1 MPIPIQEAE
10 IAFCLLCLAAAQKI
24 THATHSVNCLACR
37 LWYCMVEFF
46 LWLLINSTLLLSL
59 LLLIHVVL
67 GLLIV
72 NCLTSLLLVFFPYAK
87 QISLM
92 VFGSLNRFL
101 FKQDNCPSFYRKKM
115 LVRFKWP
122 LNQTY
127 TTLHLPNSKEK
138 WLNMTTQLVSHE
150 SMASKVSNLWC
161 RWSCFW
167 HLADIIQTPT

>member
-1 MPIPIQEAE
+1 MSSAKLQNDSQSQEINVSDESLAENMPIPIQEAE
-10 IAFCLLCLAAAQKI
+10 IAFCLLCIAAAQKI
-24 THATHSVNCLACR
+24 THATHSVNCLACH

-101 FKQDNCPSFYRKKM
+101 FKRDMSFILQKKNACPF
-115 LVRFKWP
+115 
-122 LNQTY
+122 Q
-127 TTLHLPNSKEK
+127 
-138 WLNMTTQLVSHE
+138 MTTE
-150 SMASKVSNLWC
+150 SNLHY
-161 RWSCFW
+161 S
-167 HLADIIQTPT
+167 APSE